1 MYAVAF
7 ATVALL
13 ACSSGEDVPAPAPV
27 TAPAVPAPLPP
38 REPAV
43 RPPVTV
49 HWANVVR
56 TDDCFFFS
64 GPEGRD
70 DQLVGDVK
78 VETVERE
85 GERIQVRIGTASF
98 DGTYA
103 RGELVLSRTSQHDF
117 NGPWSATE
125 TIRGRQTGNRL
136 EARYAYT
143 ECELATKACPG
154 RCTISGDLVFSRG
167 L

>member
-1 MYAVAF
+1 M
-7 ATVALL
+7 
-13 ACSSGEDVPAPAPV
+13 
-27 TAPAVPAPLPP
+27 
-38 REPAV
+38 
-43 RPPVTV
+43 
-49 HWANVVR
+49 VR
-56 TDDCFFFS
+56 TDGCFFFS

-85 GERIQVRIGTASF
+85 GERIRVRIGTASF

-136 EARYAYT
+136 DARYAYT
-143 ECELATKACPG
+143 ECERAAKECPG

>member
-1 MYAVAF
+1 MYAVAL
-7 ATVALL
+7 ATLALL

-27 TAPAVPAPLPP
+27 PAPAVPAPLPP

-56 TDDCFFFS
+56 TDGCFFFS

-85 GERIQVRIGTASF
+85 GERIRVRIGTASF

-136 EARYAYT
+136 DARYAYT
-143 ECELATKACPG
+143 ECERATKACPG